1 MKRKL
6 TKSAGGADILA
17 AVPDTPTTLREVLLQ
32 RAEAD
37 PDRLAYD
44 DELRR
49 ISFGELAEA
58 AARRAAQFAE
68 LGVRPGDRVA
78 LVLPSGIPFAE
89 AFWGVQLLG
98 ATSCAFNP
106 SVPDRTL
113 ERRTALIRPRL
124 VVREG
129 DLDVFRE
136 PSGEAPEPP
145 VGPEDIAF
153 LQPTSGTS
161 GEPRAVMIRHRN
173 VLACLWSNAEDGH
186 ILRDDV
192 LVNWVPPW
200 HDLGLV
206 RFVIA
211 AVYFGSACHILQP
224 AVRTIPAWL
233 EAVGRVGGTV
243 TAAPD
248 FAYRLATRMVAP
260 SSVDL
265 STLRYL
271 NNGGEPPRAST
282 IRDFEERFGV
292 PGRVLPGYGLAE
304 ATLGVTATVLGEER
318 TVDEH
323 GNVSNGRPF
332 PGFEVRIEGDGSR
345 PGQILV
351 RGDAVFAGCFD
362 APEESRKS
370 LRDGWLHTGDTGYL
384 DEGGNLFVL
393 GRTKAM
399 IKRAGTVIASREF
412 EEAAQ
417 EVEDVRVAA
426 AVSVPAES
434 ELSERIVVAVETSR
448 HSTQAPDAV
457 AAAVSRSIVST
468 VGFAPAQVLVV
479 APATIPRTPNGKLR
493 HTRLRELLLE
503 GVIDGAAA
511 AAR

>member
-1 MKRKL
+1 VL
-6 TKSAGGADILA
+6 
-17 AVPDTPTTLREVLLQ
+17 DTPTTLREVLLQ
-32 RAEAD
+32 RAAAD

-44 DELRR
+44 DEIRR
-49 ISFGELAEA
+49 ITFGELAEA
-58 AARRAAQFAE
+58 AVRRAAQFAG

-89 AFWGVQLLG
+89 AFWALQLLG

-129 DLDVFRE
+129 DLETFPP

-145 VGPEDIAF
+145 LGPEDIAF

-173 VLACLWSNAEDGH
+173 VLACLWSNAADGH
-186 ILRDDV
+186 ILREDV

-211 AVYFGSACHILQP
+211 AVYFGSPCHILQP

-248 FAYRLATRMVAP
+248 FAYRLATRMVDPA
-260 SSVDL
+260 SVDL

-271 NNGGEPPRAST
+271 NNGGEPPRSST

-304 ATLGVTATVLGEER
+304 ATLGVTATVLGQER

-332 PGFEVRIEGDGSR
+332 PGFEVTIEGDR
-345 PGQILV
+345 PGTGQILV
-351 RGDAVFAGCFD
+351 RGDAVFAGYFD
-362 APEESRKS
+362 APGETRSS
-370 LRDGWLHTGDTGYL
+370 LKDGWLHTGDVGYL
-384 DEGGNLFVL
+384 DGGGNLFVL
-393 GRTKAM
+393 GRRRAM
-399 IKRAGTVIASREF
+399 IKRAGTVIASREL

-417 EVEDVRVAA
+417 EVDDVRVAA
-426 AVSVPAES
+426 AVSMPTES
-434 ELSERIVVAVETSR
+434 EVSEPIVVAVETSR
-448 HSTQAPDAV
+448 HSTQPSDV
-457 AAAVSRSIVST
+457 IAAAVSQSITRT

-479 APATIPRTPNGKLR
+479 PPATIPRTPNGKLR
-493 HTRLRELLLE
+493 HSRLRELLLE
-503 GVIDGAAA
+503 GVIGEAAG
-511 AAR
+511 